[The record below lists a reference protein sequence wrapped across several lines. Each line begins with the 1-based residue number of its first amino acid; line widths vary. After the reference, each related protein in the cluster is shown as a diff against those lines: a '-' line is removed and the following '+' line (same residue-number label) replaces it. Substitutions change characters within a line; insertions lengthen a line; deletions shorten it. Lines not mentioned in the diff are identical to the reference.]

1 MAFQVIFS
9 NQDGRQNI
17 EVHRSFRFDECQE
30 QESRISE
37 GKEVHENEGPEGKG
51 VHDNEVP
58 EKKEVNEI
66 KCPEGK

>member
-9 NQDGRQNI
+9 KQDGRQNI
-17 EVHRSFRFDECQE
+17 EVHRSYRFYECQE
-30 QESRISE
+30 QEGRIPE